1 MPKKTKKRQNTL
13 LRRKQII
20 NALRKLIIQY
30 GSEHVTVRRIAKEI
44 GISEGAIYRHFRS
57 KREILAFLVDY
68 IEDNLMGD
76 IEKSDHQEDIL
87 EHLDHILKNHFSSIE
102 QRKGISFLVIAEIMS
117 LGDKGLN
124 KKIFDVLNNYIERIK
139 EILSKGK
146 KVGRIRQDIDLD
158 IAAVTFFSMI
168 QGLVTMWALSDYK
181 FTLESKYSP
190 LWNFFRESIRVR

>member
-1 MPKKTKKRQNTL
+1 MPKKIKKRQNTL

-20 NALRKLIIQY
+20 NTLRKLIIQY

-124 KKIFDVLNNYIERIK
+124 KKIFDVLNNYIARIK

-146 KVGRIRQDIDLD
+146 KAGRIRQDIDLD